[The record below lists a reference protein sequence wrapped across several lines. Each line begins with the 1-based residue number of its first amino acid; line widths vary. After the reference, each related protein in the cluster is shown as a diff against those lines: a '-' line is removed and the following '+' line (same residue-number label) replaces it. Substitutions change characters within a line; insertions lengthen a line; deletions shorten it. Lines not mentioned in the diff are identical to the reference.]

1 MLSKIFGNKKS
12 SDIPKVSTQ
21 GRHVTALAG
30 SGQRQSRALKIVHAG
45 GHVERYYMATPA
57 AMIIQKNP
65 SFVLARPE
73 IFRRPWDS
81 VIRPEEI
88 LVPGQKYYVVPRR
101 TVKKLRRRIRK
112 PSAMGPGF
120 TSTENPSQSSL
131 SSFSGILVKPGIKTK
146 ARNLHVWF
154 SGIESNNKK
163 DSSNTASNP
172 SGNKSE
178 NKSSNGS
185 KQRYEKKEM
194 ARIESAWE
202 PGLQS
207 ITE

>member
-1 MLSKIFGNKKS
+1 MLSKIFGNQKS
-12 SDIPKVSTQ
+12 SDISTVSTQ
-21 GRHVTALAG
+21 GRHVTALSGA
-30 SGQRQSRALKIVHAG
+30 GQRQSRALKIVHAG
-45 GHVERYYMATPA
+45 GLVERYYMATPA

-88 LVPGQKYYVVPRR
+88 LVPGQKYYVVPRG

-120 TSTENPSQSSL
+120 SSAENPSQSSL

-146 ARNLHVWF
+146 ARNLHVRF
-154 SGIESNNKK
+154 FGIDSTNKK
-163 DSSNTASNP
+163 DSSGAASNP
-172 SGNKSE
+172 SGKKSG
-178 NKSSNGS
+178 NKSS
-185 KQRYEKKEM
+185 KPRLEEKER

>member
-1 MLSKIFGNKKS
+1 MLSKIFGNNKS

-65 SFVLARPE
+65 SSVLARPE

-81 VIRPEEI
+81 VIQPEEI
-88 LVPGQKYYVVPRR
+88 LVPGQKFYVVSRR

-112 PSAMGPGF
+112 PSAI
-120 TSTENPSQSSL
+120 STENPSQSSM
-131 SSFSGILVKPGIKTK
+131 SSFSGILVKPGIKSK
-146 ARNLHVWF
+146 ARNLHVRF
-154 SGIESNNKK
+154 FGIDSNNKK
-163 DSSNTASNP
+163 DSSDTACNP
-172 SGNKSE
+172 SGKKSGNKC
-178 NKSSNGS
+178 SNGS
-185 KQRYEKKEM
+185 EQRYEKKER
-194 ARIESAWE
+194 ARIESAWG